1 MKRNHPGGNRT
12 VRSERRSTEHMAAG
26 FGREP
31 SKRKSETVRPT
42 ASRLVRREE
51 SWQVDGKLQF
61 CFKKKKEREREWG
74 NPVQRSVKARPFFNR
89 FISFS
94 TFSHSTFVGALKSRP
109 VRHPHFTEE
118 KNKSSDVSH
127 DFPKVTDFESI
138 SWIMRLSHIKA

>member
-12 VRSERRSTEHMAAG
+12 VRSERRSTEHTAAG

-61 CFKKKKEREREWG
+61 CFKKKKERERESG
-74 NPVQRSVKARPFFNR
+74 ETLYRGLSRLGH
-89 FISFS
+89 FS
-94 TFSHSTFVGALKSRP
+94 IG
-109 VRHPHFTEE
+109 
-118 KNKSSDVSH
+118 
-127 DFPKVTDFESI
+127 
-138 SWIMRLSHIKA
+138 LSHLAHFLIRPL